1 MLESLRTPN
10 CKEKTMHKV
19 STKRQITIPKELCL
33 HAGINPGDMVEI
45 FEYEG
50 RITVVKKQKGI
61 SAGTLKHLSSKSSV
75 SDEES
80 LLDAVQRK
88 HARQ

>member
-1 MLESLRTPN
+1 
-10 CKEKTMHKV
+10 MHKV

-45 FEYEG
+45 FEHEG
-50 RITVVKKQKGI
+50 RITVIKKQKGI
-61 SAGTLKHLSSKSSV
+61 SAGALKHLSSKSSI

-80 LLDAVQRK
+80 LMDAIQQK
-88 HARQ
+88 HT

>member
-1 MLESLRTPN
+1 
-10 CKEKTMHKV
+10 MHKV

-50 RITVVKKQKGI
+50 RITVIKKQKGS
-61 SAGTLKHLSSKSSV
+61 SAGALKHLGSKSPV

-80 LLDAVQRK
+80 LLDAVQQK
-88 HARQ
+88 QG